1 MDGPKGLS
9 INVDSFFNPYI
20 LRYWVVGVSDF
31 QSKIIIDDR
40 SVVRFVR
47 LTKVI
52 INIVNDCNIFS
63 VVVNPRR
70 RKLHAVYITIDG
82 CHYV

>member
-1 MDGPKGLS
+1 M
-9 INVDSFFNPYI
+9 
-20 LRYWVVGVSDF
+20 VGVSDF

-52 INIVNDCNIFS
+52 IDIVNDCNIFS
-63 VVVNPRR
+63 VVVDLRR
-70 RKLHAVYITIDG
+70 RSTHPRSVPVLYALQTVLVAVSQ
-82 CHYV
+82 

>member
-1 MDGPKGLS
+1 MGWDLTIAGDQVRPFALPRAIS
-9 INVDSFFNPYI
+9 
-20 LRYWVVGVSDF
+20 YWVVGVSDF

-52 INIVNDCNIFS
+52 IDIINDCNIFS
-63 VVVNPRR
+63 VVVGLRR
-70 RKLHAVYITIDG
+70 
-82 CHYV
+82 